1 MVVFG
6 APAAEFPR
14 EEVAPEAPTVPF
26 PLAAAVE
33 VFVLGLLAAGE
44 LLLVALPAFIL

>member
-6 APAAEFPR
+6 APAAEFPKD
-14 EEVAPEAPTVPF
+14 ELAPEAPTVPF

-33 VFVLGLLAAGE
+33 VFVLLPVV
-44 LLLVALPAFIL
+44 LVAS